1 MRVGRR
7 QRIVWVAS
15 YPKSGST
22 WMRMLLANF
31 LFDSE
36 EAVSINDLDRVLP
49 GGAWFNLAD
58 FDDALGVSPS
68 DCTSDEIC
76 TLLPHLY
83 RERAARAAEAGRL
96 LFCKTHHVPRD
107 TPAGEP
113 LFPEDVT
120 AGAVYL
126 VRNPLDVAVSW
137 AFYTGMDFVA
147 SVAALN
153 NPRYWLQVRHHPQWR
168 QYLSDWSGHV
178 RYWTGAPFPVLTLRY
193 EDLLADAAEQLGRVA
208 RFLRLEGAS
217 DASRRRCAAALSGF
231 DRLRRNEEREGF
243 PGRKP
248 GNPHLFFRSGRAGGW
263 RRHLSAAQV
272 REVVR
277 AHGETMAAFGYDP
290 PPPPKA
296 RPRSRSLLSR
306 PCPPSQPSFA
316 GMAAH
321 PRRTGLPGCRT
332 LWMDSG
338 RGASRGAPAP
348 PA

>member
-1 MRVGRR
+1 MRAGRR

-36 EAVSINDLDRVLP
+36 EAVSINDLDKVLP
-49 GGAWFNLAD
+49 GASGFSLAD
-58 FDDALGVSPS
+58 FDDRVGVSPG
-68 DCTSDEIC
+68 DCTSGEAD
-76 TLLPHLY
+76 TLLPRLY
-83 RERAARAAEAGRL
+83 RERAAGAADAGRL
-96 LFCKTHHVPRD
+96 LFCKTHDVPRD

-137 AFYTGMDFVA
+137 AFYRGEDFAA
-147 SVAALN
+147 SIAMLN
-153 NPRYWLQVRHHPQWR
+153 SPRYWLRVRRHPQLR
-168 QYLSDWSGHV
+168 HYLSDWSGHV
-178 RYWTGAPFPVLTLRY
+178 RRWIGAPFPVLTVRY

-217 DASRRRCAAALSGF
+217 DAGRCRRAAASSGF

-243 PGRKP
+243 LGRKP

-263 RRHLSAAQV
+263 RRHLSVAQV

-277 AHGETMAAFGYDP
+277 AHGETMAVFGYDP
-290 PPPPKA
+290 QGP
-296 RPRSRSLLSR
+296 
-306 PCPPSQPSFA
+306 A
-316 GMAAH
+316 G
-321 PRRTGLPGCRT
+321 
-332 LWMDSG
+332 S
-338 RGASRGAPAP
+338 
-348 PA
+348 